1 MDQRIEYSMISKSM
15 NQRFSGSMNHNESAE
30 QWNNESMNQ
39 RTNINGSTIQWINEV
54 SQWIKT
60 NQWINES
67 MSTSTNRW
75 ISGTVNHWIND
86 STVQWINESVDQRF
100 NEPMNQRFSDLKSQW
115 INAFFRP
122 HLPKVLRDRHFL
134 HFEVQIALALSAAFP
149 QSRRKLQKHRPA
161 TMPVKTQGFLPQ
173 SAFTHEFTRSR
184 TLFPI
189 TTWWWGWHDDA
200 RLNWWCECWPWP
212 LSVTRKFAD

>member
-1 MDQRIEYSMISKSM
+1 MAQPFNESMKWVNESQRISESM
-15 NQRFSGSMNHNESAE
+15 NQWARQQINQSVARWITESMIQRF
-30 QWNNESMNQ
+30 NESMNQ
-39 RTNINGSTIQWINEV
+39 RISGSTIQWTNEPRV
-54 SQWIKT
+54 
-60 NQWINES
+60 
-67 MSTSTNRW
+67 
-75 ISGTVNHWIND
+75 
-86 STVQWINESVDQRF
+86 QRF
-100 NEPMNQRFSDLKSQW
+100 KDSMNQCIFPTSSSKSASRPSFF
-115 INAFFRP
+115 AFW
-122 HLPKVLRDRHFL
+122 
-134 HFEVQIALALSAAFP
+134 SANCARAVGSFP

-161 TMPVKTQGFLPQ
+161 TMPVKTQGFLSQ

>member
-1 MDQRIEYSMISKSM
+1 M
-15 NQRFSGSMNHNESAE
+15 NQRFSESMNHNESAE

-39 RTNINGSTIQWINEV
+39 RTNINGSTMQWINEV
-54 SQWIKT
+54 SQWITT

-67 MSTSTNRW
+67 MSTPTNRW
-75 ISGTVNHWIND
+75 ISGTVNHWIYD
-86 STVQWINESVDQRF
+86 STVQWIKESVDQRF

-149 QSRRKLQKHRPA
+149 NRGAKLQKHRLA

-212 LSVTRKFAD
+212 LSVTRKFAN